1 MYPSSRHYAEQYR
14 KVGATSSILEA
25 DPHKLV
31 QLLLEGA
38 GTRLRLAM
46 ACLERGDQAGKGKA
60 VARTCDII
68 GHLAGTLDMEKGGE
82 IAQNLAALYDYIQL
96 RITQGNLDNDRGA
109 FLEALELIGQIES
122 AWSGMQAQ
130 AAPAT
135 PA

>member
-38 GTRLRLAM
+38 GTRMRLAM